1 MVMVGMELIPLSSVP
16 LGIWVIGLSGPL
28 DGVVHTFLDSYHFH
42 RLNVEVVLWDADV
55 SSRSYKVL
63 T

>member
-1 MVMVGMELIPLSSVP
+1 MVGMELTPLGDVP
-16 LGIWVIGLSGPL
+16 LGVQINRLPGPS
-28 DGVVHTFLDSYHFH
+28 DNVTQTFHYGDYFH